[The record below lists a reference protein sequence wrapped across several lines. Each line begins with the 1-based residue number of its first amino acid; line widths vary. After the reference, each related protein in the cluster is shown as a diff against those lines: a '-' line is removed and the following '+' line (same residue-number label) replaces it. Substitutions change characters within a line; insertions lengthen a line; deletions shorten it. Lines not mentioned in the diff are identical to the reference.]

1 MVLIQ
6 AVLFISVMV
15 SLMIDYNKVRKIIIE
30 YAKKKLGENAVRVNE
45 KEIYILNPNNLD
57 QFQSVCWKLMKHDGF
72 HCEMLGYSSKAERY
86 IFKEYKF
93 RYNEVDISL
102 NQLMRNCEDIV
113 MFWKKIVIINRKKSL
128 ESDFEKESSE
138 CLE

>member
-6 AVLFISVMV
+6 VVLFISVMV
-15 SLMIDYNKVRKIIIE
+15 SLMIDYDKLRKILVE

-45 KEIYILNPNNLD
+45 REIYILNPNNLD

-72 HCEMLGYSSKAERY
+72 HCTLLGYSSKVEKY

-93 RYNEVDISL
+93 RFNEVDISL
-102 NQLMRNCEDIV
+102 NQLMRHCEDIV
-113 MFWKKIVIINRKKSL
+113 MFWKKTIIISRKKSM
-128 ESDFEKESSE
+128 ESDFVEEESADV
-138 CLE
+138 